1 MLSAIFVDR
10 PRLAIVIAIVTTIAG
25 LVALYAIPFA
35 QYPDIVPPQVSVST
49 RYPGASAAVVDATI
63 AQPIEAQVVGVDKM
77 IYMKSV
83 SGDDGSY
90 TLQVSFELGTNPDIN
105 TVNVNNR
112 VQVALSKLPE
122 DVQRQG
128 VTVKKQSSALLGVI
142 AVYSPKSTHDPLFIS
157 NYVTINLLDQI
168 KSTPG
173 VGDAT
178 LWGPQDYAMRA
189 WVRTDRLTGLGL
201 TTGDIIK
208 SIQAQNVQAP
218 VGRIGARP
226 ISNDQQLQLNIQ
238 TKGRLDSVKD
248 FEKIV
253 VRTNPDG
260 SVLRLG
266 DVARLELGASSLD
279 RETRFNGGPASVLAI
294 YQSPGANAI
303 ATLKA
308 VRDKLTDLEKRFPD
322 DLTWKVTYDPTTFVK
337 DTIHEVQKTLVEA
350 FILVVLVVFLFLG
363 SVRATLIPTLAV
375 PVSLIGTFIA
385 LLAIGYSANTVSLL
399 AIVLAIGI
407 VVDDAIVVVENVER
421 VMEEHPE
428 LSPADAT
435 KKAMQEITAPI
446 IAITLVLLSVFVP
459 VAFIPGISGELFRQ
473 FAITVAV
480 SMFLSAI
487 NALTLSPALC
497 GVLLRPHHGPR
508 RGIIGIVMRSI
519 DRVRDGYGTAVARIV
534 RFSVIGL
541 VAVGVALIGTAGLA
555 KITPTGFL
563 PEDDQG
569 ALFVVVQL
577 PGAASLERTSDVI
590 RKAEAIL
597 REEKAVE
604 DYTSVVGLNFID
616 NYSQSNAAFIV
627 VTLKPFEERKDRSL
641 GAAAIIARL
650 GPKFREIQGGNVV
663 PLAPPP
669 IIGLGSGGGFTY
681 VLQDLR
687 GGDPKTLAQVVRG
700 LVVAANQDPQLTR
713 VFTTFSATNPSIYLD
728 IDRDK
733 AQVLGVE
740 LSSVFQALQASLGGY
755 YVNDMNLF
763 GRTWQ
768 VQVQAEATDRAS
780 VNDISRIN
788 VRNAEGKMVP
798 LRSLVEIRVV
808 VGPPALIRFNN
819 LRAVTVQGSPA
830 PGVSSGQ
837 ALNAMEKVA
846 ASTLPQGYAGT
857 WTDTAFQEKRA
868 EGKTAIILGFALL
881 FAFLFLVALYESWTI
896 PVPVLLSVTVGVLG
910 AFAAILAGR
919 LTLDLYGQIGMVVL
933 IGLAAKNGI
942 LIVEFAKEQR
952 EKGVPLLQAATEG
965 ARLRFR
971 PVMMTS
977 FAFILGLFPL
987 VVAVGASQLARRN
1000 AIENARH
1007 GRRDALF
1014 AAQNRFETLFNQLL
1028 AHAVDHG
1035 CAGVQGRNDPA
1046 VAPPFASLRDIGLQQ
1061 DARLQQPPRRAF
1073 SLADQRF
1080 KLLAFLA
1087 AQPHNVLLY
1096 RNLLPSHDR
1105 LHRQ

>member
-1 MLSAIFVDR
+1 M
-10 PRLAIVIAIVTTIAG
+10 
-25 LVALYAIPFA
+25 
-35 QYPDIVPPQVSVST
+35 
-49 RYPGASAAVVDATI
+49 
-63 AQPIEAQVVGVDKM
+63 
-77 IYMKSV
+77 
-83 SGDDGSY
+83 
-90 TLQVSFELGTNPDIN
+90 
-105 TVNVNNR
+105 
-112 VQVALSKLPE
+112 
-122 DVQRQG
+122 
-128 VTVKKQSSALLGVI
+128 
-142 AVYSPKSTHDPLFIS
+142 
-157 NYVTINLLDQI
+157 
-168 KSTPG
+168 
-173 VGDAT
+173 
-178 LWGPQDYAMRA
+178 
-189 WVRTDRLTGLGL
+189 GL

-279 RETRFNGGPASVLAI
+279 RETQFNGGPASVLAI

-541 VAVGVALIGTAGLA
+541 VAVGVAVLGTAGLI

-868 EGKTAIILGFALL
+868 EGKTAMILGFALL

-910 AFAAILAGR
+910 AFAAILIGR
-919 LTLDLYGQIGMVVL
+919 PFNSEV
-933 IGLAAKNGI
+933 
-942 LIVEFAKEQR
+942 QR
-952 EKGVPLLQAATEG
+952 
-965 ARLRFR
+965 
-971 PVMMTS
+971 
-977 FAFILGLFPL
+977 
-987 VVAVGASQLARRN
+987 
-1000 AIENARH
+1000 
-1007 GRRDALF
+1007 
-1014 AAQNRFETLFNQLL
+1014 
-1028 AHAVDHG
+1028 
-1035 CAGVQGRNDPA
+1035 
-1046 VAPPFASLRDIGLQQ
+1046 
-1061 DARLQQPPRRAF
+1061 
-1073 SLADQRF
+1073 ADFWR
-1080 KLLAFLA
+1080 
-1087 AQPHNVLLY
+1087 
-1096 RNLLPSHDR
+1096 
-1105 LHRQ
+1105 